1 MKARSVVRG
10 VVLHAVLLVAIL
22 YYLVPLLVMLTT
34 SVKPESQILTR
45 TWEWIPKTV
54 TLENYVYVLRQYP
67 FIRWLINSIIITTGT
82 VLLTL
87 LVSLPAGYAFA
98 RLRFRGKEV
107 LFVLS
112 LLTIMIPF
120 FAYIPQL
127 YLLFYYLGLTN
138 TYVSLMIPPAT
149 SGVSLFLFRQF
160 ISQIPTDLDDAA
172 KIDGCGHWR
181 IFLQII
187 LPLTKPA
194 IVTVV
199 IFTAIKSWNS
209 LLWPLIAASGD
220 RVKPL
225 PVGLAIN
232 VFAVTTGIM
241 HQPPYG
247 VMMAASFLSIA
258 LPVLLFVVLQRY
270 FVTGIATTGLK

>member
-1 MKARSVVRG
+1 LKAHRVISR
-10 VVLHAVLLVAIL
+10 VLLHTILLLVIL
-22 YYLVPLLVMLTT
+22 YYVVPLLVMVTT
-34 SVKPESQILTR
+34 SIKPESQILTKR
-45 TWEWIPKTV
+45 WQWIPETV

-67 FIRWLINSIIITTGT
+67 FIRWLVNSIVITTGT

-87 LVSLPAGYAFA
+87 AVSLPAGYAFA
-98 RLRFRGKEV
+98 RLQFRGKEV

-127 YLLFYYLGLTN
+127 YLLFYYLKLTN

-172 KIDGCGHWR
+172 KIDGCSHWR

-194 IVTVV
+194 VVAVV

-247 VMMAASFLSIA
+247 VMMAASLLSIA
-258 LPVLLFVVLQRY
+258 LPVLLFLVLQRY
-270 FVTGIATTGLK
+270 FVMGIATTGLK

>member
-1 MKARSVVRG
+1 LKAHRVISR
-10 VVLHAVLLVAIL
+10 VLLYTILLLVIL
-22 YYLVPLLVMLTT
+22 YYLVPLLVMVTT
-34 SVKPESQILTR
+34 SIKPESQILTKR
-45 TWEWIPKTV
+45 WQWIPETV

-67 FIRWLINSIIITTGT
+67 FIRWLVNSIVITTGT

-87 LVSLPAGYAFA
+87 AVSLPAGYAFA
-98 RLRFRGKEV
+98 RLQFRGKEV

-127 YLLFYYLGLTN
+127 YLLFYYLKLTN
-138 TYVSLMIPPAT
+138 TYLSLMIPPAT

-172 KIDGCGHWR
+172 KIDGCSHWR

-194 IVTVV
+194 IVAVV

-247 VMMAASFLSIA
+247 VMMAASLLSIA

-270 FVTGIATTGLK
+270 FVMGIATTGLK

>member
-1 MKARSVVRG
+1 LKAHRVISR
-10 VVLHAVLLVAIL
+10 VLLHTILLLVIL
-22 YYLVPLLVMLTT
+22 YYVVPLLVMVTT
-34 SVKPESQILTR
+34 SLKPESQILTKR
-45 TWEWIPKTV
+45 WQWIPETV
-54 TLENYVYVLRQYP
+54 TLEHYVYVLRQYP

-87 LVSLPAGYAFA
+87 AVSLPAGYAFA
-98 RLRFRGKEV
+98 RLQFRGKEV

-127 YLLFYYLGLTN
+127 YLLFYYLKLTN

-172 KIDGCGHWR
+172 KIDGCSHWR

-194 IVTVV
+194 VVAVV

-247 VMMAASFLSIA
+247 VMMAASLLSIA
-258 LPVLLFVVLQRY
+258 LPVLLFIVLQRY
-270 FVTGIATTGLK
+270 FVMGIATTGLK

>member
-1 MKARSVVRG
+1 MKARSVARG
-10 VVLHAVLLVAIL
+10 VVLHVVLLVAVL
-22 YYLVPLLVMLTT
+22 YYVVPLLVMLTT
-34 SVKPESQILTR
+34 SVKPESQVLTR
-45 TWEWIPKTV
+45 TWEWIPETF
-54 TLENYVYVLRQYP
+54 TIENYVYVLQQYP

-172 KIDGCGHWR
+172 KIDGCSHWR

>member
-67 FIRWLINSIIITTGT
+67 FIRWLINSIIITIGT

-194 IVTVV
+194 LVTVV